1 MLSKLQCQPDG
12 PCFWWVDA
20 KDAQAEKK
28 LANHQSRMGH
38 SSSLAFD
45 SSLDAAL
52 RAHQEKKRRK
62 RELGLATTV
71 AIGDAEILV
80 AQSSTASGPY
90 AATSDSLATFDD
102 NTAVMSEPDDTDMA
116 HPQTHLEPESDPPL
130 PPPSPLRPVRN
141 RRPTWKILAQLP
153 EPPPPPP
160 DRDDELEEPDQLV
173 PFQWEARNTSRNG
186 FGLFREY
193 PCTPSHNPDG
203 NTSLADQSDVPTAS
217 VESFPATGD
226 SRLSPLAAPADAL
239 AAVGQSASYGP
250 FGNFTV
256 WGLMNWM
263 WTGSAMKSI
272 GECARLLDYLKS
284 PLFNVADLMSF
295 DIKAQTKRFDN
306 YLRGEGIDSGG
317 TESEVKDGW
326 QSASVEIDVPDPRKG
341 MKGPLKY
348 TIEGLR
354 LRSLTET
361 VKTVLSDFSRF
372 FHYTPFRQW
381 WQPVTD
387 GLTQRV
393 YDEIYSSDAYIRTY
407 KELQRSPREPG
418 CTLERCIVAL
428 MFWSDSTQL
437 ANFGTAAL
445 WPIYLFFGN
454 QSKWVRGKPR
464 ARACH
469 HIAYMPKLAD
479 DFFDWFK
486 TTTGEAPTLEML
498 THCRRELFHTIWRLI
513 LDDKFME
520 ACEHGIEILCPD
532 NIWRRFYF
540 RVFTYSADYPEKVLL
555 ATICS
560 LSRCPCPRCLLTAD
574 QFNQLGTVNDNK
586 RQAKLHRVDDH
597 RHRGLVRRARAKVYD
612 KNLAPYGAAVKRIL
626 GPESYVPVMNAFS
639 NVSTFTWDIFQ
650 MLAPDL
656 MHELEL
662 GLPTLV
668 TLSLASTGAIDRCQ
682 PLVETQFGR
691 FTNNTSAMKRLA
703 ARDYEDLLQCAMP
716 VFEGLLDDDVYG
728 DNDVIQDL
736 LFSMAYFHA
745 LAKPTWAINSARFA
759 KSTCKHFVTKELPR
773 EEAAR
778 RKKAARKAPTS
789 TVDSS
794 PQFKAFNL
802 TTVKMHLIGYYPLEI
817 PFFGTTDSYSTAP
830 GELEHKRG
838 KGFYSRT
845 SKNGAVTQISNLER
859 REAELLRIQTKVQAA
874 AAAPPIATL
883 DTSSKR
889 KRGTAKA
896 RAKSTGTTL
905 SFADSESLPYTPP
918 DFPHHISQS
927 RNFYFTLDNWLDE
940 NTGDPAIKNFR
951 RP

>member
-1 MLSKLQCQPDG
+1 
-12 PCFWWVDA
+12 
-20 KDAQAEKK
+20 
-28 LANHQSRMGH
+28 
-38 SSSLAFD
+38 
-45 SSLDAAL
+45 
-52 RAHQEKKRRK
+52 
-62 RELGLATTV
+62 
-71 AIGDAEILV
+71 
-80 AQSSTASGPY
+80 
-90 AATSDSLATFDD
+90 
-102 NTAVMSEPDDTDMA
+102 
-116 HPQTHLEPESDPPL
+116 
-130 PPPSPLRPVRN
+130 
-141 RRPTWKILAQLP
+141 
-153 EPPPPPP
+153 
-160 DRDDELEEPDQLV
+160 
-173 PFQWEARNTSRNG
+173 
-186 FGLFREY
+186 
-193 PCTPSHNPDG
+193 
-203 NTSLADQSDVPTAS
+203 
-217 VESFPATGD
+217 
-226 SRLSPLAAPADAL
+226 
-239 AAVGQSASYGP
+239 
-250 FGNFTV
+250 
-256 WGLMNWM
+256 
-263 WTGSAMKSI
+263 
-272 GECARLLDYLKS
+272 
-284 PLFNVADLMSF
+284 
-295 DIKAQTKRFDN
+295 
-306 YLRGEGIDSGG
+306 
-317 TESEVKDGW
+317 
-326 QSASVEIDVPDPRKG
+326 
-341 MKGPLKY
+341 
-348 TIEGLR
+348 
-354 LRSLTET
+354 
-361 VKTVLSDFSRF
+361 
-372 FHYTPFRQW
+372 
-381 WQPVTD
+381 
-387 GLTQRV
+387 
-393 YDEIYSSDAYIRTY
+393 
-407 KELQRSPREPG
+407 
-418 CTLERCIVAL
+418 
-428 MFWSDSTQL
+428 
-437 ANFGTAAL
+437 
-445 WPIYLFFGN
+445 
-454 QSKWVRGKPR
+454 
-464 ARACH
+464 
-469 HIAYMPKLAD
+469 MPKLAD

-486 TTTGEAPTLEML
+486 TTTGEAPTSEML

-555 ATICS
+555 ATIRS
-560 LSRCPCPRCLLTAD
+560 LSRCPCPRCLLTSD

-586 RQAKLHRVDDH
+586 RRAKLHRVDDH
-597 RHRGLVRRARAKVYD
+597 RHRGLVRRARAKVYE

-662 GLPTLV
+662 GVWKMTFVHLIRILV
-668 TLSLASTGAIDRCQ
+668 ANAGDAITSLNWRYRQMPA
-682 PLVETQFGR
+682 FGRDTIWR

-745 LAKPTWAINSARFA
+745 LAKLRMHTDATLERLREATKDLGYQLCRFA
-759 KSTCKHFVTKELPR
+759 KSTCEHFVTKELPR

-830 GELEHKRG
+830 GELEHN
-838 KGFYSRT
+838 
-845 SKNGAVTQISNLER
+845 KNGAVTQISNLEC

-883 DTSSKR
+883 NTSSKR

-951 RP
+951 RDLKNHLLARILHPDYSSDGSEYSANDRNNLFIVNNRIYIHKILRVNFTTYNDASDDHPFEYSRVIGIFHCDVQHKLRGYVSAAVPVTFLWFVPELDDTAYAFVNPDEVIREAHLIPAFARGLNDNSDIPSLGRPNGQQDWLYHYVNFFVDRDMLMRYLGGGVGHSYQVFVPDPEPDAAEMEIEEWSDEGSVLGQDEPLEPELDNSDLEEEEEEEDLAAQSGSDRDSEWDSESESDSDSGEPDLGPEDGEDIGDAQAADNYDISL